1 MWRICLLCGGA
12 VPYSS
17 IRVPVILVS
26 ESKGVSSFGV
36 SFPRI
41 GFPRTLAAS
50 VCALLLLPAG
60 STPSHAQWYGWE
72 KPRPQARVLQS
83 TRYASRSRSE
93 RGERRTATVEK
104 TEPKK
109 KKVEAP
115 ELPQMAFA
123 VVSLADQRIS
133 IYGADGLLTRSVVST
148 GQAGHRTPTGIFT
161 ILEKQRW
168 HQSNIY
174 SGAPMPFMQRVTWS
188 GIAMHEGI
196 VPGYPASHGCIRL
209 PAAFAAKLWTMT
221 KPGTRVIIAASD
233 LQPFEFAH
241 PLLPVPR
248 MVPASLFAAD
258 QQPLPQRVAVA
269 SNDDAAGT
277 ALAAAAAGE
286 TEAAAPRQLSPFE
299 VAYALKAKA
308 AADLSQARK
317 AAEAALAASRVA
329 SQEADAAA
337 DELRS
342 AKAELDRARAKL
354 ESARAAAAEDA
365 AKVATNTAE
374 PAKSEP
380 NAAPSPSPVAVA
392 EDALKAAEARFAAAK
407 ADDDAKSPR
416 AYELASA
423 ARAAQKAIDAAE
435 DSASDA
441 RRRQLPVNVVVSR
454 KEGMILV
461 RQGFKAVY
469 EAPVTIAEPEKPL
482 GTHIMIAIEAS
493 GDASGLDWAAITVPT
508 TSDDGERK
516 TKPKKGR
523 GEPVAEAP
531 RLEPSGIEE
540 ALERITMPESAKTAI
555 AELMWVGGSL
565 VITDRGLSNESG
577 EHTDLNVSLP

>member
-1 MWRICLLCGGA
+1 M
-12 VPYSS
+12 
-17 IRVPVILVS
+17 
-26 ESKGVSSFGV
+26 SSFGV

-41 GFPRTLAAS
+41 HFPRALAVS
-50 VCALLLLPAG
+50 VGALLMLPAG
-60 STPSHAQWYGWE
+60 TAPSQAQWYGWE
-72 KPRPQARVLQS
+72 KPRPPARIHHP
-83 TRYASRSRSE
+83 ARSRSE
-93 RGERRTATVEK
+93 RHAAPAEK

-109 KKVEAP
+109 KKAEAP

-168 HQSNIY
+168 HESNIY
-174 SGAPMPFMQRVTWS
+174 SGAPMPFMQRITWS
-188 GIAMHEGI
+188 GVAMHEGI

-258 QQPLPQRVAVA
+258 QQPAPQRVTVA

-277 ALAAAAAGE
+277 ALAAAGE
-286 TEAAAPRQLSPFE
+286 AEAAPPRQLNPFE
-299 VAYALKAKA
+299 VAYAMKAKA
-308 AADLSQARK
+308 AADLSQTRK
-317 AAEAALAASRVA
+317 AAEAALAASRAA

-365 AKVATNTAE
+365 AKAATNAAE
-374 PAKSEP
+374 PAKAEP
-380 NAAPSPSPVAVA
+380 NATPSPSPTAIA
-392 EDALKAAEARFAAAK
+392 EDALKAAEARLAAAK
-407 ADDDAKSPR
+407 AEDEAKSPR

-423 ARAAQKAIDAAE
+423 ARAAQKAIETAE
-435 DSASDA
+435 DTANDA

-469 EAPVTIAEPEKPL
+469 EAPVTISEPEKPL

-508 TSDDGERK
+508 ASDDGERK
-516 TKPKKGR
+516 SKPKKGR
-523 GEPVAEAP
+523 SEPVAETP

-540 ALERITMPESAKTAI
+540 ALERVTMPESAKTAI
-555 AELMWVGGSL
+555 AELMWVGGSV

>member
-1 MWRICLLCGGA
+1 MVIDRDLRLGRRLDPHGLDA
-12 VPYSS
+12 LDVEHQLAQV
-17 IRVPVILVS
+17 RVGHRVAGEDRGRPGQRS
-26 ESKGVSSFGV
+26 
-36 SFPRI
+36 
-41 GFPRTLAAS
+41 LAAREQ
-50 VCALLLLPAG
+50 VG
-60 STPSHAQWYGWE
+60 H
-72 KPRPQARVLQS
+72 RV
-83 TRYASRSRSE
+83 RDAIAE
-93 RGERRTATVEK
+93 VGERVAQLLEDRDPRVVGVEVGPLP
-104 TEPKK
+104 TG
-109 KKVEAP
+109 EAP

-299 VAYALKAKA
+299 VAYTLKAKA

-317 AAEAALAASRVA
+317 AATANK
-329 SQEADAAA
+329 QM
-337 DELRS
+337 
-342 AKAELDRARAKL
+342 
-354 ESARAAAAEDA
+354 
-365 AKVATNTAE
+365 NT
-374 PAKSEP
+374 
-380 NAAPSPSPVAVA
+380 
-392 EDALKAAEARFAAAK
+392 R
-407 ADDDAKSPR
+407 
-416 AYELASA
+416 
-423 ARAAQKAIDAAE
+423 
-435 DSASDA
+435 
-441 RRRQLPVNVVVSR
+441 
-454 KEGMILV
+454 M
-461 RQGFKAVY
+461 
-469 EAPVTIAEPEKPL
+469 T
-482 GTHIMIAIEAS
+482 
-493 GDASGLDWAAITVPT
+493 
-508 TSDDGERK
+508 
-516 TKPKKGR
+516 
-523 GEPVAEAP
+523 
-531 RLEPSGIEE
+531 
-540 ALERITMPESAKTAI
+540 
-555 AELMWVGGSL
+555 
-565 VITDRGLSNESG
+565 LS
-577 EHTDLNVSLP
+577 V